1 MSIGENLIYPI
12 GRFVSLG
19 ALSTQERLAAIDV
32 LASLPEQLSVA
43 VAELSESQLDTPYRV
58 GGWSVRKIVHH
69 LADSDMTAYSWMRLA
84 LTEEWPTVYDY
95 DPAALAEL
103 ADSRLSVNLSLRFA
117 RRIARA
123 LGSYSA
129 VRGGCGL
136 VRPGICAPGDW
147 AVFARAG
154 IGYIWLAFAASFSA
168 DFWGVGEGLTED
180 GAVTHALPSRRTSH
194 LGQGQF
200 ELCRDGSHSA
210 HYEPE
215 PDPRVAAKFS
225 RMLATNA
232 VLEMPFI
239 DCW

>member
-19 ALSTQERLAAIDV
+19 VLSTQERLAAIDV

-58 GGWSVRKIVHH
+58 GGWSVRQIVHH

-103 ADSRLSVNLSLRFA
+103 ADSRLSVNLSLRLLEGLHVRWVATLRCVEDADWCA
-117 RRIARA
+117 RGYVHPETGRCSLEQA
-123 LGSYSA
+123 LAMYGWHSRHHLA
-129 VRGGCGL
+129 Q
-136 VRPGICAPGDW
+136 
-147 AVFARAG
+147 
-154 IGYIWLAFAASFSA
+154 IWSL
-168 DFWGVGEGLTED
+168 GEGLAED
-180 GAVTHALPSRRTSH
+180 GAVTHTLPSRRTSH
-194 LGQGQF
+194 FGQGQF

-215 PDPRVAAKFS
+215 PDPV
-225 RMLATNA
+225 
-232 VLEMPFI
+232 
-239 DCW
+239 